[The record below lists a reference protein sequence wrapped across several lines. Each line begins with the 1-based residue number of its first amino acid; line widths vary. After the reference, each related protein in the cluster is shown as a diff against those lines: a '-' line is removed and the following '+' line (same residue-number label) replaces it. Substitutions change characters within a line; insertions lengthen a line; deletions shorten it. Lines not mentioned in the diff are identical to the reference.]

1 VLEHTLLIAFIVRT
15 MMPRALQQ
23 TGNFFASGF
32 MTALG
37 KHNHGIANHPANFI
51 VIVFIQD
58 IAFHFSS
65 VH

>member
-1 VLEHTLLIAFIVRT
+1 VLQHTLFIAFVVGAIVART
-15 MMPRALQQ
+15 LQQ
-23 TGNFFASGF
+23 TGNLLPSGF

-37 KHNHGIANHPANFI
+37 KDNYRIANHPANFI

-65 VH
+65 VQ